1 MTYNIKIY
9 LLNGEEYNIELENNS
24 SISLKNKIKKDLGY
38 YDFTAID
45 LDTEKEYDFYKYKNE
60 LPKKLLLTLK
70 SIDDVIKKTCCENA
84 GVYKYHQVFEGCKIT
99 NGTYINIKCLTSGN
113 GWKLYGI
120 NQDFRLIE
128 KEVIGKTKS
137 FVKIEG
143 EPKKKIRNDNI
154 LGDYF
159 KYENIRGFFINKE
172 IMKGNKYIVFQ
183 TN

>member
-1 MTYNIKIY
+1 MNYIKIVIMTYFNKNIF
-9 LLNGEEYNIELENNS
+9 ENILSYCDDRIER
-24 SISLKNKIKKDLGY
+24 KQ
-38 YDFTAID
+38 
-45 LDTEKEYDFYKYKNE
+45 
-60 LPKKLLLTLK
+60 KKLMNKVLADLSL
-70 SIDDVIKKTCCENA
+70 DDVIKKTCCKNA

-99 NGTYINIKCLTSGN
+99 NGTYINIKLLICGN

-120 NQDFRLIE
+120 NQDFSLDE
-128 KEVIGKTKS
+128 KEVIGKSKC

-143 EPKKKIRNDNI
+143 ERKKKIKNDNI

-172 IMKGNKYIVFQ
+172 IMKGNKYIVFR